1 MPPSRS
7 ASWPK
12 TTAGKRRL
20 TAWNTPKASSAASSA
35 CDCRTSAS
43 RPTCISSSTR
53 GSPTAFGS
61 ASSCV
66 RSSKGSQTPA
76 AELSPPRPE
85 VAEVA
90 PRIWQVIDNAPV
102 LTAVTHTDAD
112 GDTLGSAL
120 ALALALEP
128 MGKSVP
134 VLSSPPVPQAWWF
147 LPGFER
153 VNQQSAPPDTPVF
166 IFDAS
171 DASRA
176 GAYAA
181 AVAQAK
187 VVVNIDH
194 HVSNTQFG
202 SINLVR
208 TDAASTGEL
217 VYDLL
222 KAWKIHIPSAA
233 ASCLYVTI
241 LSDTGGFLHDNTSA
255 HALRAAAELVELGA
269 DAVMMARGLFKS
281 RPASTLRMQGR
292 ILQGL
297 HFEFGDRLVWGSIS
311 QAALRDSGAT
321 TDQADSSIDQL
332 NTIRGQELAILFKEA
347 GPRLT
352 KVSIRTRDQV
362 DAAELAAK
370 FGGGGHR
377 RAAGIEVALP
387 LKEAEAKVL
396 SEARLRMNDLA

>member
-1 MPPSRS
+1 
-7 ASWPK
+7 
-12 TTAGKRRL
+12 
-20 TAWNTPKASSAASSA
+20 
-35 CDCRTSAS
+35 
-43 RPTCISSSTR
+43 
-53 GSPTAFGS
+53 
-61 ASSCV
+61 V
-66 RSSKGSQTPA
+66 
-76 AELSPPRPE
+76 AEL
-85 VAEVA
+85 A

-102 LTAVTHTDAD
+102 LTAVTHKDAD

-134 VLSSPPVPQAWWF
+134 VVSSPPVPQAWWF

-153 VNQQSAPPDTPVF
+153 VNQHSAPADAPIF

-171 DASRA
+171 DPSRA
-176 GAYAA
+176 GAYASL
-181 AVAQAK
+181 VTQAK

-222 KAWKIHIPSAA
+222 KAWQIHIPPGA

-241 LSDTGGFLHDNTSA
+241 LSDTGGFRHDNTSA

-269 DAVMMARGLFKS
+269 DAAARGLFKS

-352 KVSIRTRDQV
+352 KVSIRSRDQV

-396 SEARLRMNDLA
+396 TEARLRMNDLA

>member
-12 TTAGKRRL
+12 TTAGKRRS
-20 TAWNTPKASSAASSA
+20 TAWNTPKASSAASLA
-35 CDCRTSAS
+35 CDCRTYAS
-43 RPTCISSSTR
+43 RPICISSSTR
-53 GSPTAFGS
+53 ASPTASGS

-90 PRIWQVIDNAPV
+90 PRIWQVIDDAPV
-102 LTAVTHTDAD
+102 VTAVTHKDAD

-128 MGKSVP
+128 IGKSVP
-134 VLSSPPVPQAWWF
+134 VLSSPPVPGAWWF
-147 LPGFER
+147 LPGIER
-153 VNQQSAPPDTPVF
+153 VNRTAPPAGTPVF

-176 GAYAA
+176 GAYEP
-181 AVAQAK
+181 VVTQAR
-187 VVVNIDH
+187 VVVNVDH
-194 HVSNTQFG
+194 HVSNTRFATL
-202 SINLVR
+202 NLVL

-222 KAWKIHIPSAA
+222 KAWKIDIPPGA
-233 ASCLYVTI
+233 ASNLYATI
-241 LSDTGGFLHDNTSA
+241 LSDTGGFRHENTSA
-255 HALRAAAELVELGA
+255 HALRAAAELVQLGA
-269 DAVMMARGLFKS
+269 DPVMIARGLFKS
-281 RPASTLRMQGR
+281 RPASSLRMQGR

-352 KVSIRTRDQV
+352 KVSIRSRDQV

-377 RAAGIEVALP
+377 RAAGIEGALP

-396 SEARLRMNDLA
+396 TEARLRMHDLG